1 MHSKAVAC
9 SLEWSAMPQKN
20 RIRSLQRKLT
30 PERCRNQGRS
40 AHGGRPMGETEIRPD
55 TPGISVAGAASMG
68 IVGHGCIHKR
78 DPRQK
83 RQLLAT
89 SLKERK
95 QRQRGRV
102 GMPGFLSTLGL
113 LPATSL
119 DLLRL
124 GKHLDL
130 LASRSFVLLTAAI
143 RSFAYTGSLGLPS
156 GSD

>member
-1 MHSKAVAC
+1 MA
-9 SLEWSAMPQKN
+9 
-20 RIRSLQRKLT
+20 
-30 PERCRNQGRS
+30 
-40 AHGGRPMGETEIRPD
+40 ETEIWPD
-55 TPGISVAGAASMG
+55 TPGISVARAASMG

-89 SLKERK
+89 SLKKKRRER
-95 QRQRGRV
+95 GMV
-102 GMPGFLSTLGL
+102 GMPGMVSTLRVYGL

-124 GKHLDL
+124 GNHLG
-130 LASRSFVLLTAAI
+130 SRSFVLLTAAI
-143 RSFAYTGSLGLPS
+143 PSFTYTGSLGLLS